1 MHPDHLPQR
10 SPSPF
15 SVLVLMTLSLYFG
28 TGDACAINKCQRN
41 GSTTYT
47 DQTCPDGSVALPF
60 ELHVA
65 PADDPE
71 AAQQRHLA
79 DQQKL
84 TLIQQNNA
92 RQDKSDQHHALVA
105 AQKYKLA
112 RAQKYRC
119 KKLETKLKTARQL
132 QSETR
137 HGTNKR
143 KAEQAQLHV
152 QHAENNYEA
161 SCTADQ

>member
-1 MHPDHLPQR
+1 MHPAYLAQR

-15 SVLVLMTLSLYFG
+15 SVFVLILNLYLG
-28 TGDACAINKCQRN
+28 VCDACAINKCQKN

-47 DQTCPDGSVALPF
+47 DQACPDGSVAVPF

-71 AAQQRHLA
+71 ATRQRHLA

-92 RQDKSDQHHALVA
+92 RQDKSDQHRALVA
-105 AQKYKLA
+105 AQKHKLA

-132 QSETR
+132 QLATR
-137 HGTNKR
+137 HSTNKS
-143 KAEQAQLHV
+143 KADQARLHV
-152 QHAENNYEA
+152 QQAEDHYEA
-161 SCTADQ
+161 SCPDDQ